1 MMQVVALALI
11 TAPLLFLG
19 VVLFLRARGTM
30 PEATT
35 RILTPISGAIGLSA
49 LVTGVVFSRLLAAGG
64 RSPAVLLRLIIVQLA
79 ITEGAALFA
88 CVAHLIEGEAASAVI
103 AVVLVG
109 WMVAMQFPTQARME
123 RWRGGTG
130 EDAL

>member
-1 MMQVVALALI
+1 
-11 TAPLLFLG
+11 
-19 VVLFLRARGTM
+19 M

-35 RILTPISGAIGLSA
+35 TILTPVSGAIGLSA

-64 RSPAVLLRLIIVQLA
+64 RSPAVLLRLSIVQLA

-88 CVAHLIEGEAASAVI
+88 CVTHLIEGEAASAVI

-109 WMVAMQFPTQARME
+109 WMAAMQFPTQARME
-123 RWRGGTG
+123 RWQGGTG
-130 EDAL
+130 EGAL